1 MEPVLL
7 GVDLGTSSAKGVLVS
22 RSGQLLAKASWSYST
37 QMLRPGWVEHNAE
50 KDWWLG
56 FVQVVNSLLSDSG
69 VDPKEIVALG
79 CSAIGPCVLPMDER
93 GTPLRNGILY
103 GVDCRAHDEIEE
115 LKLKLLPHEAIALTA
130 NPVTSQSVLPKVMW
144 LRKNEP
150 EIYRRTRYVLDAPGY
165 LVYKL
170 TGQLSSDLF
179 TAASGGV
186 VDINTLTKSKEMFD
200 AADVNPDLFPDL
212 VWPATVVGEVTPEA
226 AKATGLCPGTP
237 VIAGTCDAAAEC
249 LGAGMSADGDAC
261 LIYGTTAVILACTVK
276 PVTNQSLFG
285 GPYCLENRYILGG
298 ATAAA
303 GALTTWYRDNF
314 AGNASERAA
323 LTGKNV
329 YQVLY
334 ESAMNI
340 PPGSDGLVVLP
351 YFSGA
356 RTPVNDEGARGAIL
370 GLTLCHTGEH
380 LYHAL
385 LEGVGY
391 EIRHHVDVMRESGV
405 DVNVMRA
412 VGGGAQNVLWTQV
425 VSDITGVKQICV
437 ENPIGAP
444 LGAAYL
450 AALGADVV
458 DGLGALTD
466 QWITANRVVV
476 PNPETKKIYD
486 ALYSVYRGA
495 YLSTRELNYA
505 IASASDR

>member
-1 MEPVLL
+1 
-7 GVDLGTSSAKGVLVS
+7 
-22 RSGQLLAKASWSYST
+22 
-37 QMLRPGWVEHNAE
+37 
-50 KDWWLG
+50 
-56 FVQVVNSLLSDSG
+56 
-69 VDPKEIVALG
+69 
-79 CSAIGPCVLPMDER
+79 
-93 GTPLRNGILY
+93 
-103 GVDCRAHDEIEE
+103 
-115 LKLKLLPHEAIALTA
+115 
-130 NPVTSQSVLPKVMW
+130 
-144 LRKNEP
+144 
-150 EIYRRTRYVLDAPGY
+150 
-165 LVYKL
+165 
-170 TGQLSSDLF
+170 
-179 TAASGGV
+179 
-186 VDINTLTKSKEMFD
+186 
-200 AADVNPDLFPDL
+200 
-212 VWPATVVGEVTPEA
+212 
-226 AKATGLCPGTP
+226 
-237 VIAGTCDAAAEC
+237 
-249 LGAGMSADGDAC
+249 
-261 LIYGTTAVILACTVK
+261 
-276 PVTNQSLFG
+276 
-285 GPYCLENRYILGG
+285 
-298 ATAAA
+298 
-303 GALTTWYRDNF
+303 
-314 AGNASERAA
+314 
-323 LTGKNV
+323 
-329 YQVLY
+329 
-334 ESAMNI
+334 MNI

-391 EIRHHVDVMRESGV
+391 EIKHHVDVMRESGV